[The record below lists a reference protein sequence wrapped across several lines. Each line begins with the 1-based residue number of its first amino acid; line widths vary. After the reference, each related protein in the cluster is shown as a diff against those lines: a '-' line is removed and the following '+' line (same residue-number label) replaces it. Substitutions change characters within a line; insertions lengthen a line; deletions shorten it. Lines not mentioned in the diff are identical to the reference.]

1 HEEADAL
8 GVGAGLGP
16 AGCRLSP
23 GRGGEAEWRC
33 RGLGAAVA
41 PVDLTAA
48 LLSGLVRGVEARVG
62 QAVDHAVLTVPAD
75 WGPSRHAAVLRA
87 ARAAGLP
94 DALRLL
100 QEPVAAALAHG
111 LGAGLD
117 GELAL
122 VVDIGGGTT
131 DVSLVQAFAGALELL
146 GTIGDAALGGNDV
159 DAALA
164 ARLFPEAGRGDPA
177 AQSAAERAKITLS
190 AGPGGPVAA
199 ESGQVAAACMLSDLQ
214 AVLPPFFAALA
225 ALLEEFGTQHGIGWA
240 MEPRVAAERAVA
252 SLGEGGGED
261 PAQALGRSGA
271 APPSPGP
278 PPQATH
284 AAWGLPPPRRVTR
297 VLCVGQATEM
307 LGVHAFLA
315 LLTGVRPSVGMPPA
329 HAVAAGAAV
338 YAGMLLGSVPELEI
352 VEGPFAAAPHGRTS
366 GF

>member
-1 HEEADAL
+1 MQACRRLTCLHRHEEAEAL
-8 GVGAGLGP
+8 GLGAGLGP

-48 LLSGLVRGVEARVG
+48 LLSGLVRGVEARVR

-131 DVSLVQAFAGALELL
+131 DVRCLLVCASW
-146 GTIGDAALGGNDV
+146 
-159 DAALA
+159 
-164 ARLFPEAGRGDPA
+164 AGRRGTKWR
-177 AQSAAERAKITLS
+177 RA
-190 AGPGGPVAA
+190 GRRCRGGTR
-199 ESGQVAAACMLSDLQ
+199 ACG
-214 AVLPPFFAALA
+214 A
-225 ALLEEFGTQHGIGWA
+225 
-240 MEPRVAAERAVA
+240 
-252 SLGEGGGED
+252 GGG
-261 PAQALGRSGA
+261 G
-271 APPSPGP
+271 
-278 PPQATH
+278 
-284 AAWGLPPPRRVTR
+284 
-297 VLCVGQATEM
+297 
-307 LGVHAFLA
+307 
-315 LLTGVRPSVGMPPA
+315 
-329 HAVAAGAAV
+329 
-338 YAGMLLGSVPELEI
+338 
-352 VEGPFAAAPHGRTS
+352 
-366 GF
+366 